1 MRLTPIVRVT
11 QVVSAELRR
20 FANKVSRRLFVQ
32 FLLASALFI
41 WASSSL
47 FAKTVVFW
55 QDGFPTVANEPISR
69 TTLMQSLGEDAVFV
83 GIDSLRDPSALA
95 NADLLVL
102 PYGSAFPA
110 ADWSAI
116 LGYLQGG
123 GNLLTLGGQPFR
135 VPVTGSGGSLRQE
148 RPQDTYSLEIGIRH
162 TYEIPVAQAAKF
174 AWKPGYTFLQ
184 PTAIQGHRFFSL
196 EGQVSGLGYMVDVDG
211 TKAAAPVVVGE
222 RIGISRASSSGPPA
236 HMVMLDFEP
245 NAGYWESTAGIA
257 LVRQAADYA
266 RQGPIRFWIET
277 LYSAIRPDEFAQIEI
292 HLEHAPSALPGDVKI
307 EISSGDNVLYS
318 TSIPCMGSRVDAN
331 VPFRRLLPAGFYT
344 IRGVYEYGGKP
355 REFYRNG
362 FWVQNI
368 DALASGPALGVRG
381 DFLTKDGTPFFP
393 FGTNYFTTEENG
405 WDFSGPRNA
414 AAWDNDFADME
425 RHGVTFV
432 RTGVWMSNA
441 KFVEPSTGQVNERFL
456 RNVEAYLLSAR
467 GHQIAINF
475 TFYGFT
481 PKTGSVFP
489 VRQDQPEPPLP
500 NPYTNAAIVRDE
512 QTYVLSVVNRFKN
525 VPWLSWDLIN
535 EPSFSNPRRIF
546 MGNTPNGDAT
556 EIAAWRKWLREKYG
570 DIAALAS
577 AWGVPPERLKTFED
591 VNLPDVA
598 DLRLERYG
606 NTEEV
611 RAIDYNLFAQ
621 DSFAGWI
628 RGMVT
633 AIRGTGSKQLI
644 DVGQDEGGVQNRVL
658 NQFFVKAGVSFTVN
672 HTYRADDAL
681 LWDSLVAK
689 QPGTPNFVGETGY
702 QPVWWPDGTWR
713 YDELSAYAL
722 QEKKLAFGF
731 AAGNSGALQWDWAR
745 EVDFGMERSDGSA
758 KSWQAMMRDVGN
770 FAKAASSWATDLV
783 EPEVALILPQSLQ
796 LSVFNATALEAQQAA
811 VRALYHYARAE
822 AYAVGEYQIDR
833 LGSPK
838 LIILPSPYVLT
849 AEAWD
854 AIVDKVKAGSILLV
868 SGPFDEDAH
877 FRPTGRQ
884 DAVGL
889 SYTDVPLLLHE
900 NHTEWVGGTFSLA
913 YSGMKI
919 TVLNRAILANGKSWE
934 EVSVGKGKILFS
946 PLPLELNDN
955 LPAIGNVYR
964 YALQLAGV
972 SPTYVTD
979 LQDPGFL
986 IAPTKFPHATL
997 YVLSS
1002 ESNQEALSFTD
1013 KKSGK
1018 HFTGEISLGRTALLL
1033 IREDGKELASYNWR
1047 SQ

>member
-1 MRLTPIVRVT
+1 LRQLWVRVLFALSLCSWG
-11 QVVSAELRR
+11 SAP
-20 FANKVSRRLFVQ
+20 
-32 FLLASALFI
+32 LL
-41 WASSSL
+41 
-47 FAKTVVFW
+47 AKTVVFW
-55 QDGFPTVANEPISR
+55 QDGFPTVASEPITR
-69 TTLMQSLGEDAVFV
+69 GTLTQALGPDAVFV
-83 GIDSLRDPSALA
+83 GIDGLRDPSALA

-110 ADWSAI
+110 AGFSAV

-135 VPVTGSGGSLRQE
+135 VPVTQSGGSFRQE
-148 RPQDTYSLEIGIRH
+148 RPQDTYSLELGIRH
-162 TYEIPVAQAAKF
+162 TYEIPVGPAAEF

-184 PTAIQGHRFFSL
+184 RTAIQGHRFFAL
-196 EGQVSGLGYMVDVDG
+196 EGQVSGLGYMVDPDG
-211 TKAAAPVVVGE
+211 TKVAAPVVVGE
-222 RIGISRASSSGPPA
+222 RIGLSRAPSSGSPA
-236 HMVMLDFEP
+236 HMVLLDFEP
-245 NAGYWESTAGIA
+245 NAGYWESTDGIA

-266 RQGPIRFWIET
+266 RQGAIRFWIET
-277 LYSAIRPDEFAQIEI
+277 LYSVIRPDESAQIKI
-292 HLEHAPSALPGDVKI
+292 HLENAPAAQAGEVKI
-307 EISSGDNVLYS
+307 EISSGDKVLYN
-318 TSIPCMGSRVDAN
+318 TNIPCIGSKVDAS
-331 VPFRRLLPAGFYT
+331 VPFRTQLPPGLYT
-344 IRGVYEYGGKP
+344 IRGVYEYGGKS

-362 FWVQNI
+362 FWVQNAE
-368 DALASGPALGVRG
+368 ALASGPALGVHG
-381 DFLTKDGTPFFP
+381 DFLTKDGSPFFP

-414 AAWDNDFADME
+414 AAWDSDFADME
-425 RHGVTFV
+425 RHGITFV

-441 KFVEPSTGQVNERFL
+441 KFVEPSTGEVNERFL
-456 RNVEAYLLSAR
+456 RNVEAYLVSAR
-467 GHQIAINF
+467 KHHIAINF
-475 TFYGFT
+475 TFYSFT
-481 PKTGSVFP
+481 PKTGSSFP
-489 VRQDQPEPPLP
+489 VRQDQPEAPLP
-500 NPYTNAAIVRDE
+500 NPYTNPAVIRDE

-606 NTEEV
+606 NADEL

-621 DSFAGWI
+621 DAFAEWI

-633 AIRGTGSKQLI
+633 AIRSTGSKQLI

-658 NQFFVKAGVSFTVN
+658 SQFFVRAGVSFTVN

-713 YDELSAYAL
+713 YDELSAFAL
-722 QEKKLAFGF
+722 QEKKMAFGF

-745 EVDFGMERSDGSA
+745 EMDFGMERSDGSA
-758 KSWQAMMRDVGN
+758 KSWQGMMRDMGS
-770 FAKAASSWATDLV
+770 FAKEASPWATDLMA
-783 EPEVALILPQSLQ
+783 PQVALILPQSLQ
-796 LSVFNATALEAQQAA
+796 LSVFNATALEAQQTA

-868 SGPFDEDAH
+868 SGPFDADAH
-877 FRPTGRQ
+877 FHPTGRQ

-889 SYTDVPLLLHE
+889 PYTDVPLLLHE
-900 NHTEWVGGTFSLA
+900 NHTEWAGGTFSLA

-919 TVLNRAILANGKSWE
+919 TVLNRAVLADGKSWE

-955 LPAIGNVYR
+955 LQAIGDVYR
-964 YALQLAGV
+964 YALRVAGV
-972 SPTYVTD
+972 SSTYVTD
-979 LQDPGFL
+979 LQDPGIL
-986 IAPTKFPHATL
+986 IAPTQFPHATL

-1002 ESNQEALSFTD
+1002 ESNQEAVSFTD
-1013 KKSGK
+1013 KKSGQ
-1018 HFTGEISLGRTALLL
+1018 HVTGEISPGRTTLLL
-1033 IREDGKELASYNWR
+1033 IGEDGKELASYNWKR
-1047 SQ
+1047 H

>member
-1 MRLTPIVRVT
+1 VRRPLLRLLL
-11 QVVSAELRR
+11 AL
-20 FANKVSRRLFVQ
+20 ALFVCGSSP
-32 FLLASALFI
+32 LL
-41 WASSSL
+41 
-47 FAKTVVFW
+47 AKTVVFW
-55 QDGFPTVANEPISR
+55 EEGFPTVDSEPIPHAAL
-69 TTLMQSLGEDAVFV
+69 TQALGEDAVFA
-83 GIDSLRDPSALA
+83 GIDGLRDPAALA

-110 ADWSAI
+110 EAWSAI

-135 VPVTGSGGSLRQE
+135 VPVRASGGGFQQG
-148 RPQDTYSLEIGIRH
+148 RPQDAYSLELGIRH
-162 TYEIPVAQAAKF
+162 TYEVTVGRASKF

-184 PTAIQGHRFFSL
+184 SLSLQGHRFFAL
-196 EGQVSGLGYMVDVDG
+196 EGQVSGLGYMVDADG
-211 TKAAAPVVVGE
+211 TKAAAPVVVAE
-222 RIGISRASSSGPPA
+222 RVGISRAPSSGPPA

-245 NAGYWESTAGIA
+245 NAGYWESTDGIA

-292 HLEHAPSALPGDVKI
+292 HLEHAPAAQVGNVKL
-307 EISSGDNVLYS
+307 EISSGDKVLYS
-318 TSIPCMGSRVDAN
+318 TSIPSIGSRVDAN

-362 FWVQNI
+362 FWVQNAE
-368 DALASGPALGVRG
+368 ALASGPALGVHG

-414 AAWDNDFADME
+414 AAWDNDFSDME

-467 GHQIAINF
+467 NHHIAINF

-481 PKTGSVFP
+481 PKTGSSFP
-489 VRQDQPEPPLP
+489 VRQDQAEAPLP
-500 NPYTNAAIVRDE
+500 NPYTNPAVVRDE
-512 QTYVLSVVNRFKN
+512 QTYVLSVVDRFKN

-535 EPSFSNPRRIF
+535 EPSFSNPKKIF

-570 DIAALAS
+570 DITALAS
-577 AWGVPPERLKTFED
+577 AWGVPPEELKAFEN

-606 NTEEV
+606 NREEV

-621 DSFAGWI
+621 DAFAGWI

-633 AIRGTGSKQLI
+633 AIRSTGSKQLI

-713 YDELSAYAL
+713 YDELSAFTL
-722 QEKKLAFGF
+722 QEKKMAFGF

-758 KSWQAMMRDVGN
+758 KSWQAMMRDMGS
-770 FAKAASSWATDLV
+770 FAKAASPWAADLV
-783 EPEVALILPQSLQ
+783 EPQVALILPQSLQ
-796 LSVFNATALEAQQAA
+796 LSVFNATALEAQQTA

-854 AIVDKVKAGSILLV
+854 AIVAKVKAGSILLV

-877 FRPTGRQ
+877 FHPTGRQ

-889 SYTDVPLLLHE
+889 PYSDVPLLLHE
-900 NHTEWVGGTFSLA
+900 NHTEWAGGTCSLA

-919 TVLNRAILANGKSWE
+919 TVLNGAVLANGKSWE
-934 EVSVGKGKILFS
+934 EVSVGKGRILFS

-955 LPAIGNVYR
+955 VQAIGDVYR
-964 YALQLAGV
+964 YALQQAGV

-979 LQDPGFL
+979 LKDPGIL
-986 IAPTKFPHATL
+986 IAPTQFPHATL

-1013 KKSGK
+1013 KRSGK
-1018 HFTGEISLGRTALLL
+1018 HITGEISPGGTTLLL
-1033 IREDGKELASYNWR
+1033 IGEDGKELASYHWKGH
-1047 SQ
+1047 

>member
-1 MRLTPIVRVT
+1 MR
-11 QVVSAELRR
+11 Q
-20 FANKVSRRLFVQ
+20 LFVRLLLTT
-32 FLLASALFI
+32 FLFSCG
-41 WASSSL
+41 SSPL

-55 QDGFPTVANEPISR
+55 QEGFPTVASEPITR
-69 TTLMQSLGEDAVFV
+69 ATLIQALGQDAVFV
-83 GIDSLRDPSALA
+83 GIDGLRDPSAVA

-110 ADWSAI
+110 ADYSAV
-116 LGYLQGG
+116 LGYLEGG

-135 VPVTGSGGSLRQE
+135 VPVTESGGSFRQE
-148 RPQDTYSLEIGIRH
+148 RPQDTYSLELGIRH
-162 TYEIPVAQAAKF
+162 TYEIPVGQAAKF

-184 PTAIQGHRFFSL
+184 RTAIQGHRFFSL
-196 EGQVSGLGYMVDVDG
+196 EGQVSGLGYMVDPDG
-211 TKAAAPVVVGE
+211 TKVAAPVVVGE
-222 RIGISRASSSGPPA
+222 RVGISRAPSSGSPA

-245 NAGYWESTAGIA
+245 NAGYWESTDGIA

-266 RQGPIRFWIET
+266 RQGAIRFSIET

-292 HLEHAPSALPGDVKI
+292 HLENAPATSAGDVKI
-307 EISSGDNVLYS
+307 EISSGDDVLYNIN
-318 TSIPCMGSRVDAN
+318 IPCIGSRVDAN
-331 VPFRRLLPAGFYT
+331 VPFRRLLPPGFYT
-344 IRGVYEYGGKP
+344 IRGVYEYGGKS

-362 FWVQNI
+362 FWVQNAE
-368 DALASGPALGVRG
+368 ALASGPALGVHG

-405 WDFSGPRNA
+405 WDFSGPRNE

-456 RNVEAYLLSAR
+456 RNLEAYLLSAR
-467 GHQIAINF
+467 NHHIAINF

-481 PKTGSVFP
+481 PKTGSIFP

-500 NPYTNAAIVRDE
+500 NPYTNTAVVRDE

-577 AWGVPPERLKTFED
+577 AWGVPPERLKTFAD

-606 NTEEV
+606 NANELQ
-611 RAIDYNLFAQ
+611 AIDYNLFAQ
-621 DSFAGWI
+621 DAFAEWI

-633 AIRGTGSKQLI
+633 AIRSTGSKQLI

-658 NQFFVKAGVSFTVN
+658 NQFFVRAGVSFTVN

-713 YDELSAYAL
+713 YDELSAFAL

-758 KSWQAMMRDVGN
+758 KNWQAMMRDMGS
-770 FAKAASSWATDLV
+770 FAKAASPWATDLV
-783 EPEVALILPQSLQ
+783 EPQVALILPQSLQ
-796 LSVFNATALEAQQAA
+796 LSVFNATALEAQQTA

-854 AIVDKVKAGSILLV
+854 AIVAKVKAGSILLV

-877 FRPTGRQ
+877 FHPTGRQ

-889 SYTDVPLLLHE
+889 PYNDVPLLLHE
-900 NHTEWVGGTFSLA
+900 NHTEWAGGTFSLA

-919 TVLNRAILANGKSWE
+919 TVLNRAVLANGKSWE

-955 LPAIGNVYR
+955 LQAIGDVYR
-964 YALQLAGV
+964 YALRMAGV

-979 LQDPGFL
+979 IQDPGIL
-986 IAPTKFPHATL
+986 ITPTQFPHATL

-1002 ESNQEALSFTD
+1002 ESNLEAVSFTD

-1018 HFTGEISLGRTALLL
+1018 YVTGEISPGRTTLLL
-1033 IREDGKELASYNWR
+1033 IGEDGKELASYNWKR
-1047 SQ
+1047 H

>member
-1 MRLTPIVRVT
+1 
-11 QVVSAELRR
+11 LRQ
-20 FANKVSRRLFVQ
+20 LFVCP
-32 FLLASALFI
+32 LLVLSLFT
-41 WASSSL
+41 WGGSPL

-55 QDGFPTVANEPISR
+55 QDGFPTVASEPISR
-69 TTLMQSLGEDAVFV
+69 AALTQALGEDAVFI
-83 GIDSLRDPSALA
+83 GIDGLRDPSALA

-110 ADWSAI
+110 GDWSAI

-135 VPVTGSGGSLRQE
+135 VPVTGSSGSFQQE
-148 RPQDTYSLEIGIRH
+148 RPQDGYSLEVGIRH
-162 TYEIPVAQAAKF
+162 TYEVPVGRAAKF

-184 PTAIQGHRFFSL
+184 SAAIQGHRFFTL
-196 EGQVSGLGYMVDVDG
+196 EGQVNGLGYMVDPDG
-211 TKAAAPVVVGE
+211 TQAAAPVVVAE
-222 RIGISRASSSGPPA
+222 RVGISRAPSSGPAP

-245 NAGYWESTAGIA
+245 NAEYWESTDGIT

-266 RQGPIRFWIET
+266 RQGAIRFWIET
-277 LYSAIRPDEFAQIEI
+277 LYSAIRPDESADIEI
-292 HLEHAPSALPGDVKI
+292 HLENAPAAQTGDVKI
-307 EISSGDNVLYS
+307 EISSGDNVLYN
-318 TSIPCMGSRVDAN
+318 TSIPCTGNRVDAN

-344 IRGVYEYGGKP
+344 IRGVYEYGGKS

-362 FWVQNI
+362 FWVQNEE
-368 DALASGPALGVRG
+368 AVASGPTLGVHG

-456 RNVEAYLLSAR
+456 RNLEAYLLSAR
-467 GHQIAINF
+467 NHHIAINF

-489 VRQDQPEPPLP
+489 VRQDQPEAPLP
-500 NPYTNAAIVRDE
+500 NPYTNAAVVRDE
-512 QTYVLSVVNRFKN
+512 QTYVLSIVHRFKN

-535 EPSFSNPRRIF
+535 EPSFSNPRKIF

-556 EIAAWRKWLREKYG
+556 EISAWRKWLREKYG
-570 DIAALAS
+570 NIAALAS
-577 AWGVPPERLKTFED
+577 AWGVPPERLRAFDNVE
-591 VNLPDVA
+591 LPTVA
-598 DLRLERYG
+598 DLHLDRYG
-606 NTEEV
+606 NAEEV

-621 DSFAGWI
+621 DAFTEWVQ
-628 RGMVT
+628 GMVT
-633 AIRGTGSKQLI
+633 AIRRTGSKQLI

-658 NQFFVKAGVSFTVN
+658 NQFLVKGGVSFTVN

-689 QPGTPNFVGETGY
+689 RPGTPNFVGETGY

-713 YDELSAYAL
+713 YDELSAFAL
-722 QEKKLAFGF
+722 QEKKMAFGF
-731 AAGNSGALQWDWAR
+731 AAGSSGALQWDWAR

-758 KSWQAMMRDVGN
+758 KSWQAMMRDMGG
-770 FAKAASSWATDLV
+770 FAKAASPWATELV
-783 EPEVALILPQSLQ
+783 EPQVALILPQSLQ

-811 VRALYHYARAE
+811 VRALYHYGRAE

-849 AEAWD
+849 SEAWD

-877 FRPTGRQ
+877 FHPTGRQ

-889 SYTDVPLLLHE
+889 PYTDVPLLIHE
-900 NHTEWVGGTFSLA
+900 NHTEWAGGKFSLV

-919 TVLNRAILANGKSWE
+919 TILNRALLPDDKSWK

-955 LPAIGNVYR
+955 VQAIGDVYR
-964 YALQLAGV
+964 YALRVAGV

-979 LQDPGFL
+979 LQDPGIL
-986 IAPTKFPHATL
+986 IAPTQFPHATL

-1002 ESNQEALSFTD
+1002 ESNQDAVSFTD

-1018 HFTGEISLGRTALLL
+1018 HVTGEISPGRTTLLL
-1033 IREDGKELASYNWR
+1033 IGEDGKELASYNWKGH
-1047 SQ
+1047 

>member
-1 MRLTPIVRVT
+1 MRQLLVRV
-11 QVVSAELRR
+11 
-20 FANKVSRRLFVQ
+20 
-32 FLLASALFI
+32 LLAM
-41 WASSSL
+41 SL
-47 FAKTVVFW
+47 FSCGSAPLLAKTVVFW
-55 QDGFPTVANEPISR
+55 QEGFPTVASQPITR
-69 TTLMQSLGEDAVFV
+69 ATLMQALGEDAVFV
-83 GIDSLRDPSALA
+83 GVDGLRDPSALA

-110 ADWSAI
+110 ADFSAI

-135 VPVTGSGGSLRQE
+135 VPVTQSGGSFRQE
-148 RPQDTYSLEIGIRH
+148 RPQDTYSLELGIRH
-162 TYEIPVAQAAKF
+162 TYEIPVGQAARF

-184 PTAIQGHRFFSL
+184 NTAIQGHRFFAL
-196 EGQVSGLGYMVDVDG
+196 EGQVGGLGYMVDPDG
-211 TKAAAPVVVGE
+211 TKVAAPVVVGE
-222 RIGISRASSSGPPA
+222 RVGISRPPSSGSPA
-236 HMVMLDFEP
+236 HIVMLDFEP
-245 NAGYWESTAGIA
+245 NAGYWESTDGIA

-277 LYSAIRPDEFAQIEI
+277 LYSAIRPDESAQIEI
-292 HLEHAPSALPGDVKI
+292 HLENAPAAAPAANVKI
-307 EISSGDNVLYS
+307 EISSGDDVLYN
-318 TSIPCMGSRVDAN
+318 TNIPCTGSRVDAT
-331 VPFRRLLPAGFYT
+331 VPFHRVLPPGLYT

-362 FWVQNI
+362 FWVQSAE
-368 DALASGPALGVRG
+368 ALASGPALGVRG

-441 KFVEPSTGQVNERFL
+441 KFVEPSTGEVNERFL
-456 RNVEAYLLSAR
+456 RNLEAYLLSAR
-467 GHQIAINF
+467 NHHIAINF
-475 TFYGFT
+475 TFYSFT
-481 PKTGSVFP
+481 PKTGSSFP
-489 VRQDQPEPPLP
+489 VRQDQPEAPLP
-500 NPYTNAAIVRDE
+500 NPYTNPAVVREE
-512 QTYVLSVVNRFKN
+512 QTYVLSIVNRFKN

-577 AWGVPPERLKTFED
+577 AWGVPPERLKTFDD

-606 NTEEV
+606 NADEV

-621 DSFAGWI
+621 DAFAEWI

-633 AIRGTGSKQLI
+633 AIRSTGSKQLI

-713 YDELSAYAL
+713 YDELSAFAL
-722 QEKKLAFGF
+722 LEKKLAFGF

-758 KSWQAMMRDVGN
+758 KSWQAMMRDMGS
-770 FAKAASSWATDLV
+770 FAKAASPWATDLV

-796 LSVFNATALEAQQAA
+796 LSVFNATALEAQQSA

-868 SGPFDEDAH
+868 SGPFDQDAH
-877 FRPTGRQ
+877 FHPTGRQ

-889 SYTDVPLLLHE
+889 PYTSVPLLLHE
-900 NHTEWVGGTFSLA
+900 NHTEWAGGTFSLV

-919 TVLNRAILANGKSWE
+919 TVLNRAVLANSKSWE

-955 LPAIGNVYR
+955 LQAVGDVYR
-964 YALQLAGV
+964 YALRVAGV

-979 LQDPGFL
+979 LQDPGIL
-986 IAPTKFPHATL
+986 ITPTQFPHATL

-1002 ESNQEALSFTD
+1002 ESNQEAVSFTD

-1018 HFTGEISLGRTALLL
+1018 HVTGEISPGRTTLLL
-1033 IREDGKELASYNWR
+1033 IGEDGKELASYNWKSR
-1047 SQ
+1047 

>member
-1 MRLTPIVRVT
+1 M
-11 QVVSAELRR
+11 Q
-20 FANKVSRRLFVQ
+20 Q
-32 FLLASALFI
+32 FLVRLLTISSFLI
-41 WASSSL
+41 WGGSPL

-55 QDGFPTVANEPISR
+55 QDGFPTVASEPISR
-69 TTLMQSLGEDAVFV
+69 TTLMQALGEDAVFV
-83 GIDSLRDPSALA
+83 GIDGLREPSALA

-110 ADWSAI
+110 GDWSAI

-135 VPVTGSGGSLRQE
+135 VPVTESGGSFRQE
-148 RPQDTYSLEIGIRH
+148 RPQDTYSIEVGIRH
-162 TYEIPVAQAAKF
+162 TYEVPVGQAAKF

-184 PTAIQGHRFFSL
+184 SITLRGQRFFAL
-196 EGQVSGLGYMVDVDG
+196 EGQISGLGYMVDADG

-222 RIGISRASSSGPPA
+222 RIGNTPGSASGPPA
-236 HMVMLDFEP
+236 HMVMLDFQP
-245 NAGYWESTAGIA
+245 DAGYWESPDGIA
-257 LVRQAADYA
+257 FVRQAADYA
-266 RQGPIRFWIET
+266 RQGPLHFWIET

-292 HLEHAPSALPGDVKI
+292 HLEHAPATQAGDVKI

-318 TSIPCMGSRVDAN
+318 TSIPCIGSRVDAN
-331 VPFRRLLPAGFYT
+331 VPFRRSLPPGFYT

-362 FWVQNI
+362 FWVQDA

-381 DFLTKDGTPFFP
+381 DFLTKDGSPFFP
-393 FGTNYFTTEENG
+393 LGTNYFTTEENG

-414 AAWDNDFADME
+414 AAWENDFADME

-467 GHQIAINF
+467 NHHIAINF
-475 TFYGFT
+475 TFYSFT
-481 PKTGSVFP
+481 PKTGSSFP
-489 VRQDQPEPPLP
+489 VRQDQPEAPLP
-500 NPYTNAAIVRDE
+500 NPYTNPAIVRNE
-512 QTYVLSVVNRFKN
+512 QTYVLSIVDRFKK
-525 VPWLSWDLIN
+525 VPWLTWDLIN

-546 MGNTPNGDAT
+546 MGNVPNGDAT
-556 EIAAWRKWLREKYG
+556 EITAWQKWLRAEYG
-570 DIAALAS
+570 DIAALGS
-577 AWGVPPERLKTFED
+577 AWGVPPEQLKTFEA
-591 VNLPDVA
+591 VSLPDVA

-606 NTEEV
+606 NRDEV

-621 DSFAGWI
+621 DSFAAWI

-633 AIRGTGSKQLI
+633 AIRSTGSKQLI

-658 NQFFVKAGVSFTVN
+658 SQFFVKAGVSFTVN

-689 QPGTPNFVGETGY
+689 QPGTPSFVGETGY

-722 QEKKLAFGF
+722 EEKKLAFGF

-758 KSWQAMMRDVGN
+758 KSWQAMMRDMGT
-770 FAKAASSWATDLV
+770 FAKAAAPWATELV
-783 EPEVALILPQSLQ
+783 EPQVALILPQSLQ

-822 AYAVGEYQIDR
+822 AYAVGEYQIDH

-849 AEAWD
+849 AKAWD
-854 AIVDKVKAGSILLV
+854 AIVDKVKAGSVLLV

-877 FRPTGRQ
+877 FHPTGRQ

-889 SYTDVPLLLHE
+889 PYTDVPLLLHE
-900 NHTEWVGGTFSLA
+900 NRVQWAGGTSSLT

-919 TVLNRAILANGKSWE
+919 TVLNRAVLSDGKSWE

-955 LPAIGNVYR
+955 LQTIGDVYR
-964 YALQLAGV
+964 YALRTAGV

-979 LQDPGFL
+979 LRDPGIL
-986 IAPTKFPHATL
+986 IAPTQFPHATL

-1002 ESNQEALSFTD
+1002 ESDQEAVSFTD
-1013 KKSGK
+1013 SKSGK
-1018 HFTGEISLGRTALLL
+1018 HVTGEISPGRTTLLV
-1033 IREDGKELASYNWR
+1033 IGEDGKELASYNWKR
-1047 SQ
+1047 H